1 MAISQKLQKKIDKI
15 LAWTE
20 AYSYLVDQ
28 DKKYFELS
36 INEKDKKLAK
46 KYREISDYFQER
58 IKELINVT
66 P

>member
-1 MAISQKLQKKIDKI
+1 MKKI
-15 LAWTE
+15 LPFNE

-36 INEKDKKLAK
+36 INTLDKNLAK

-58 IKELINVT
+58 IGKLVRT
-66 P
+66 L